1 MANCKQLQTK
11 LSAARKTVTRLQ
23 LKEENVQKYKRE
35 VNAASIERKSLEKQL
50 NHEKIKLVPNICN
63 IECLFYFVF
72 FYFCDRSQA
81 FKDNY
86 HGAVIESKKV
96 LATNNAVKKAME
108 KELKRK
114 QKQVE
119 RLQAKE
125 VSLMSLKREA
135 NLATIQTTS
144 LSLELK
150 LEQER

>member
-1 MANCKQLQTK
+1 M
-11 LSAARKTVTRLQ
+11 
-23 LKEENVQKYKRE
+23 
-35 VNAASIERKSLEKQL
+35 
-50 NHEKIKLVPNICN
+50 PNICN
-63 IECLFYFVF
+63 IECLFYFVL

-96 LATNNAVKKAME
+96 LATNNAVKKTME

-125 VSLMSLKREA
+125 VSLMFVETRNKPSNNPDDLVVPRIKARA
-135 NLATIQTTS
+135 RTVVYKFINLHD
-144 LSLELK
+144 
-150 LEQER
+150 

>member
-1 MANCKQLQTK
+1 M
-11 LSAARKTVTRLQ
+11 
-23 LKEENVQKYKRE
+23 
-35 VNAASIERKSLEKQL
+35 
-50 NHEKIKLVPNICN
+50 
-63 IECLFYFVF
+63 
-72 FYFCDRSQA
+72 
-81 FKDNY
+81 
-86 HGAVIESKKV
+86 
-96 LATNNAVKKAME
+96 ATNNADKKAME